1 MNYSNWRSRLQ
12 NSAYV
17 TNAILAVT
25 ILVFLLETFSGGST
39 NNSVLVFYG
48 ARLNPLI
55 LYGQWW
61 RLMTPVFVHIGL
73 MHILVNG
80 FSLYYWD
87 K

>member
-55 LYGQWW
+55 LYVQWW

-73 MHILVNG
+73 MHI
-80 FSLYYWD
+80 
-87 K
+87 

>member
-39 NNSVLVFYG
+39 NNSVLVFLRR
-48 ARLNPLI
+48 AAESFDFVWSVVAIDDTSICPHRLNAHS
-55 LYGQWW
+55 G
-61 RLMTPVFVHIGL
+61 
-73 MHILVNG
+73 
-80 FSLYYWD
+80 
-87 K
+87 